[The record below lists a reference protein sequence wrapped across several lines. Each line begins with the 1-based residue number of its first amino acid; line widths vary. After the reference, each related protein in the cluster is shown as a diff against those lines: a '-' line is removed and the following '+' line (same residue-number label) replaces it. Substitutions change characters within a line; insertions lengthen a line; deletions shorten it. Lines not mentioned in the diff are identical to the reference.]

1 MRHAPAQSG
10 MTLMEIVTVVAIV
23 MILATIA
30 IPQLAVTAEDAK
42 VSSAEQQLQRVR
54 TALDY
59 YLFQHQE
66 ALPGFDPTLKEWSE
80 SALVSQLTK
89 PTNLKGAWGPLANPN
104 FPFGPYLTEGIP
116 ANPFNDLTTI
126 LVREPNQGIQD
137 LPDDST
143 GWLYYT
149 LDGSFRANSTGT
161 TPKGKNIFDL

>member
-1 MRHAPAQSG
+1 
-10 MTLMEIVTVVAIV
+10 MTLIEIVTVVAIV

-42 VSSAEQQLQRVR
+42 VSSTQQQLQRVR

-66 ALPGFDPTLKEWSE
+66 ALPGFDPVLKEWNE
-80 SALVSQLTK
+80 STLVDQLTK
-89 PTNLKGAWGPLANPN
+89 PTDLSGTVGSLANPN

-126 LVREPNQGIQD
+126 MVRDPKTGAQG

-143 GWLYYT
+143 GWVFFAA
-149 LDGSFRANSTGT
+149 DGSFRANSTET
-161 TPKGKNIFDL
+161 TPKGKRIFDL